1 MTERQ
6 PKASRPGVNGRTRRQ
21 AIADLIEKNERVDV
35 NELASLFEVT
45 IETVRRDLIALE
57 ESGLVGRVHGG
68 AVLRAPGF
76 LKVKAP
82 SASERAKL
90 RIKEKIAIAE
100 TALSYIPQGGVVIFD
115 AGTTVLELARRVP
128 FDAEPTIISMG
139 LPAALD
145 LSARGFIS
153 VLIPGGEV
161 NPKTFASEGEW
172 ALNNIQG
179 LSADIAFVG
188 VSGVSID
195 RGFTTSSHMDALMK
209 RAILAA
215 AKLKIVLADS
225 SKLEGIFT
233 SRICDIN
240 EIDVLITDSDADA
253 RVVRELKKLG
263 VDVILA

>member
-1 MTERQ
+1 
-6 PKASRPGVNGRTRRQ
+6 
-21 AIADLIEKNERVDV
+21 
-35 NELASLFEVT
+35 
-45 IETVRRDLIALE
+45 
-57 ESGLVGRVHGG
+57 
-68 AVLRAPGF
+68 
-76 LKVKAP
+76 
-82 SASERAKL
+82 
-90 RIKEKIAIAE
+90 
-100 TALSYIPQGGVVIFD
+100 
-115 AGTTVLELARRVP
+115 
-128 FDAEPTIISMG
+128 MG